1 MSEID
6 NTSFRAKYNQDITAA
21 DVNEKFT
28 DVATA
33 SGAINE
39 ENIGAEGIGR
49 LQLQGYALKT
59 WATIDNNARNTG
71 TTYSF
76 NTDASRGALERSQ
89 HQLSNVGSLGTFEF
103 NFSSGPI
110 TVNVGDVIRL
120 NAVFT
125 YQEAENGAL
134 TGSTG
139 DVPTSGYPNFNDQ
152 DYRGC
157 FLINSAWLSEAYDPL
172 SSFWTPWPI
181 DTSNNFVNWMSYFEQ
196 KGPEYNGGVPPDAD
210 RYSIPIG
217 DNPVSGYDSGIA
229 IISYDGDFQTP
240 KTVHESQVHLNL
252 NLVCKKQITLYK
264 VGFFIQGPLLL
275 ISNVGS
281 RNRGFEA
288 ANTTAMT
295 NDGSDALRIKISN
308 FHSTLMIFENGDYT

>member
-6 NTSFRAKYNQDITAA
+6 NTSFRAKYNQTITAA

-33 SGAINE
+33 SGTINE
-39 ENIGAEGIGR
+39 DNIGAEGIGR
-49 LQLQGYALKT
+49 LQLNGYALKT

-89 HQLSNVGSLGTFEF
+89 TQLTHIGSLGQYEF
-103 NFSSGPI
+103 NFSGGPI

-125 YQEAENGAL
+125 YQEAENGNL

-139 DVPTSGYPNFNDQ
+139 AVPTTGYPNFNDQ

-157 FLINSAWLSEAYDPL
+157 FLINSAFLSAAYDPL

-181 DTSNNFVNWMSYFEQ
+181 NTSNNFVNWMTYFEQ
-196 KGPEYNGGVPPDAD
+196 KGPEFNGGVPPEPD
-210 RYSIPIG
+210 RYTIPIG
-217 DNPVSGYDSGIA
+217 DNPISGYDSGIA
-229 IISYDGDFQTP
+229 IISYDGDFDSP

-275 ISNVGS
+275 ISQVGS

-288 ANTTAMT
+288 ANSPAMAS
-295 NDGSDALRIKISN
+295 DGDAIRIKMSN